1 MPLRSRAPVARQV
14 GFTAALSR
22 VWYWALVVGAYSVTP
37 VLVGSTP
44 WAERFDPAPTVD
56 AIIGLI
62 LGLFLMFRI
71 NRAYERWWEA
81 RTLWGTLVNVSR
93 NLAIKAKTLA
103 EPDAMESRR
112 LRTLIVGFSYALKH
126 HLRGDAVLRKVPG
139 FENSGDDPK
148 HVPGYIVEQVY
159 GLLSAWR
166 SVGKIDGEDLWVLD
180 REARELLEV
189 AGGSEKIQNTLMSQ
203 SFPSLSR
210 QALVLYLLY
219 VPWSLAGNFEYLTI
233 PLTILIAYFVI
244 AAEGI
249 AYYVERPFGREDDH
263 LDLDS
268 ICASIDASVTEILE
282 R

>member
-22 VWYWALVVGAYSVTP
+22 VWYWALVVGAYTVVP
-37 VLVGSTP
+37 VLIGSTP
-44 WAERFDPAPTVD
+44 WAERFDAAPTVD
-56 AIIGLI
+56 AVIALI

-112 LRTLIVGFSYALKH
+112 LRTLIVGFCYGLKH
-126 HLRGDAVLRKVPG
+126 HLRGDAALRNVTG
-139 FENSGDDPK
+139 FESTEDNPK
-148 HVPGYIVEQVY
+148 HVPGYIVEQIY
-159 GLLSAWR
+159 GMLSAWR

-189 AGGSEKIQNTLMSQ
+189 AGGSEKIKNTLMSQ

-210 QALVLYLLY
+210 QALLLYLLY
-219 VPWSLAGNFEYLTI
+219 LPWSLAGDFEYLTI
-233 PLTILIAYFVI
+233 PLTILIAYFII

-249 AYYVERPFGREDDH
+249 AYYVERPFGQEDDH

-268 ICASIDASVTEILE
+268 ICAGIDASVTEILE

>member
-22 VWYWALVVGAYSVTP
+22 VWYWALVVGAYSALP
-37 VLVGSTP
+37 VLIGSTP
-44 WAERFDPAPTVD
+44 WVERFDPASIVD
-56 AIIGLI
+56 AVIALT

-93 NLAIKAKTLA
+93 NLAIKAKSLA

-112 LRTLIVGFSYALKH
+112 LRTLIVGFCYGLKH
-126 HLRGDAVLRKVPG
+126 HLRGDAALRKVQG
-139 FENSGDDPK
+139 FERSEDDPK

-166 SVGKIDGEDLWVLD
+166 SVGKLAGEDLWVLD

-189 AGGSEKIQNTLMSQ
+189 AGGCERIQNTLMSQ

-210 QALVLYLLY
+210 HALVLYLLY
-219 VPWSLAGNFEYLTI
+219 LPWSLAGDFGYFTI
-233 PLTILIAYFVI
+233 PLTIPIAYFVI

-249 AYYVERPFGREDDH
+249 AHYVERPFGQEDDH

-268 ICASIDASVTEILE
+268 ICAGIDASVTEILE